1 MARQR
6 RRPTSK
12 MAPAKSSRGAPAKLQ
27 QRRDDTEVKKHAE
40 FMARQVKIAV
50 KRYPSLFQQHYSNL
64 QTGIAALFHCAE
76 RTSRQ
81 RGERRAQDKLDSII
95 PPPKNSR
102 SQRCLEVIV
111 NGRLAATAWHV
122 SKRNSYILVFLPA
135 GKLLW
140 REVSYQVCPG
150 SWTFSW
156 LHSDESNEIVLC
168 TMTGSVPGHLDK
180 CIHSYGWYQES
191 WWGTEGVRYI

>member
-1 MARQR
+1 MGTAAGRPKAFTIPHKNTLFNQTSAMARQR

-50 KRYPSLFQQHYSNL
+50 KRYPSLFQQHDSNL

-111 NGRLAATAWHV
+111 NGRLAATAGE
-122 SKRNSYILVFLPA
+122 KARYF
-135 GKLLW
+135 
-140 REVSYQVCPG
+140 
-150 SWTFSW
+150 
-156 LHSDESNEIVLC
+156 
-168 TMTGSVPGHLDK
+168 
-180 CIHSYGWYQES
+180 
-191 WWGTEGVRYI
+191 VRSSSFH